1 MQPIVNLTSW
11 LQVLSIRATIFITVS
26 PLLRRR
32 RAIPL
37 ILQLILATTFVW
49 ECFGHQAAAV
59 LTTVHSFQA
68 FTNGEHSTYAPIPG
82 NDGYFYGTTSGGGT
96 NSGVGTV
103 FRISTTG
110 AVTRLYSFTGGN
122 DGAYPTQLLL
132 GNDGYFYGTT
142 SGGGTNN
149 CGTVFRISTNGLLTT
164 LQYFN
169 GADKGAFTQ
178 SGLALGSDGNFY
190 GMTEFGGSNQSG
202 TIFKITTNGV
212 LTSLYSFT
220 GGNDGSTPYGGPL
233 VQGGDGSFYGTT
245 YEGGMYGISDGGYG
259 TVFKIT
265 TNGALT
271 SLHSFTDGADG
282 ADPQAGLALGTDGNF
297 YGTTAIGGANQQGT
311 VFRITPGGA
320 FTPLHSFTGGND
332 GGYLYAGLVQGGDGK
347 FYGTTEL
354 GGAGGGGTVF
364 QITSNGGF
372 ASLHSFT
379 GGEDG
384 GTLFAGLVRVSGDTF
399 YGATYA
405 GGTDGGGTVFEIN
418 LDGALTNLYSFP
430 GADDGAY
437 PDAGLAQGSDGDFY
451 GTTSAGGTN
460 SAGTVFQ
467 VSANGTLTS
476 LYSFTGGS
484 DGGNPD
490 AGLTQ
495 GSDGN
500 FYGTTESFRGSN
512 HGTVFSIST
521 NGGLNSLYSFT
532 GGVDGADPQASLAL
546 GSDGNFY
553 GTTASGGANQQ
564 GTVFQISANGE
575 LNNLYSFTGGADGG
589 VPEMGLV
596 QSSDGNLY
604 GTTSDGGTN
613 DAGTVF
619 EITTNGSLT
628 TLYAFTGFS
637 GQVSENYPNGLMLGS
652 DGNLYGTT
660 YGYQYGPDFGIVFK
674 VATDGSLT
682 ILHVFT
688 GREDGG
694 NPIASLTQGSD
705 GNLYGTT
712 TVGGTHNVG
721 TVFQI
726 TTNGSLATLFS
737 FTGGMDGSQ
746 PRGSLI
752 QGSDGSFYGTT
763 SMGGE
768 GASGTIF
775 RLTIEPDF
783 LSAELSANML
793 TLTWSTVPGTMYQLQ
808 ANSDLNTS
816 NWTNLGLI
824 TATGATLQSQDSVT
838 NAAQR
843 FYRLMLVQ

>member
-1 MQPIVNLTSW
+1 
-11 LQVLSIRATIFITVS
+11 
-26 PLLRRR
+26 
-32 RAIPL
+32 
-37 ILQLILATTFVW
+37 
-49 ECFGHQAAAV
+49 
-59 LTTVHSFQA
+59 
-68 FTNGEHSTYAPIPG
+68 
-82 NDGYFYGTTSGGGT
+82 
-96 NSGVGTV
+96 
-103 FRISTTG
+103 
-110 AVTRLYSFTGGN
+110 LYSFTGGN
-122 DGAYPTQLLL
+122 DGAYPNQLLL
-132 GNDGYFYGTT
+132 GSDGYFYGTT

-169 GADKGAFTQ
+169 GADKGEFTQ

-190 GMTEFGGSNQSG
+190 GMTEFGGSNYSG
-202 TIFKITTNGV
+202 TIFEITTNGV
-212 LTSLYSFT
+212 LTTLYSFT
-220 GGNDGSTPYGGPL
+220 GGNDGATPYGGPL
-233 VQGGDGSFYGTT
+233 VLGGDGSFYGTT
-245 YEGGMYGISDGGYG
+245 IQGGTYGVSSGGYG

-265 TNGALT
+265 TNGVLT

-282 ADPQAGLALGTDGNF
+282 AFPQTGLALGTDGNF
-297 YGTTAIGGANQQGT
+297 YGTTSIGGASQQGT
-311 VFRITPGGA
+311 VFQITPGGA
-320 FTPLHSFTGGND
+320 FTPLHSFTGSND
-332 GGYLYAGLVQGGDGK
+332 GSTPYGGPLALGADGK
-347 FYGTTEL
+347 FYGTTEV
-354 GGAGGGGTVF
+354 GGAGGEGTVF
-364 QITSNGGF
+364 QISSNGAF
-372 ASLHSFT
+372 ASLYSFT

-384 GTLFAGLVRVSGDTF
+384 GRLFAGLVRAGGDTF

-405 GGTDGGGTVFEIN
+405 GGTDGGGTVFQIN
-418 LDGALTNLYSFP
+418 SDGALTNLYSFP
-430 GADDGAY
+430 GVDDGANPY
-437 PDAGLAQGSDGDFY
+437 AGLAQGSDGDFY

-460 SAGTVFQ
+460 NLGTVFQ
-467 VSANGTLTS
+467 VSANGALTG

-484 DGGNPD
+484 DGGDPI

-500 FYGTTESFRGSN
+500 FYGTTISYGASK

-532 GGVDGADPQASLAL
+532 GGVDGAGPQGGLVL
-546 GSDGNFY
+546 GNDDNFY
-553 GTTASGGANQQ
+553 GTTTSGGASQQ
-564 GTVFQISANGE
+564 GTVFQMSVSGA

-589 VPEMGLV
+589 LPENALV
-596 QSSDGNLY
+596 QGGDGNLY
-604 GTTSDGGTN
+604 GTTFDGGTN
-613 DAGTVF
+613 YAGTVF
-619 EITTNGSLT
+619 EITTNGALT
-628 TLYAFTGFS
+628 TLYSFTGFS
-637 GQVSENYPNGLMLGS
+637 GEVFENYPNGLVLGS

-660 YGYQYGPDFGIVFK
+660 YGYQHGPDFGIVFK
-674 VATDGSLT
+674 AATDGSLT

-688 GREDGG
+688 GRDDGG

-737 FTGGMDGSQ
+737 FTGGIDGSQ

-783 LSAELSANML
+783 LSAELSANVL
-793 TLTWSTVPGTMYQLQ
+793 TLTWSTEAGTKYQLQ
-808 ANSDLNTS
+808 ANSDLNAS
-816 NWTNLGLI
+816 NWTNLGI
-824 TATGATLQSQDSVT
+824 MTATGATLQSQDSIT

-843 FYRLMLVQ
+843 FFRLMLVQ

>member
-1 MQPIVNLTSW
+1 
-11 LQVLSIRATIFITVS
+11 
-26 PLLRRR
+26 LLRRR
-32 RAIPL
+32 RAT
-37 ILQLILATTFVW
+37 QLIFQFLLATTLVS
-49 ECFGHQAAAV
+49 ECFGYQPAAV

-82 NDGYFYGTTSGGGT
+82 NDGYFYGTTDGGGT
-96 NSGVGTV
+96 NGGVGTV

-132 GNDGYFYGTT
+132 GSDGYFYGTT
-142 SGGGTNN
+142 SSGGTNN

-164 LQYFN
+164 LQFFN
-169 GADKGAFTQ
+169 GADKGEFTQ

-190 GMTEFGGSNQSG
+190 GMTEFGGSNYSG
-202 TIFKITTNGV
+202 TIFKIT
-212 LTSLYSFT
+212 
-220 GGNDGSTPYGGPL
+220 
-233 VQGGDGSFYGTT
+233 
-245 YEGGMYGISDGGYG
+245 
-259 TVFKIT
+259 
-265 TNGALT
+265 
-271 SLHSFTDGADG
+271 
-282 ADPQAGLALGTDGNF
+282 
-297 YGTTAIGGANQQGT
+297 
-311 VFRITPGGA
+311 
-320 FTPLHSFTGGND
+320 
-332 GGYLYAGLVQGGDGK
+332 
-347 FYGTTEL
+347 
-354 GGAGGGGTVF
+354 
-364 QITSNGGF
+364 
-372 ASLHSFT
+372 
-379 GGEDG
+379 
-384 GTLFAGLVRVSGDTF
+384 
-399 YGATYA
+399 
-405 GGTDGGGTVFEIN
+405 
-418 LDGALTNLYSFP
+418 
-430 GADDGAY
+430 
-437 PDAGLAQGSDGDFY
+437 
-451 GTTSAGGTN
+451 
-460 SAGTVFQ
+460 
-467 VSANGTLTS
+467 
-476 LYSFTGGS
+476 
-484 DGGNPD
+484 
-490 AGLTQ
+490 
-495 GSDGN
+495 
-500 FYGTTESFRGSN
+500 
-512 HGTVFSIST
+512 T

-532 GGVDGADPQASLAL
+532 GGGDGADPQAGLIL

-553 GTTASGGANQQ
+553 GTTASGGASQQ
-564 GTVFQISANGE
+564 GTVFQISASGA

-589 VPEMGLV
+589 VPEKALV

-613 DAGTVF
+613 YAGTVF

-628 TLYAFTGFS
+628 TFYAFTGFF

-674 VATDGSLT
+674 VSTDGSLT

-712 TVGGTHNVG
+712 TIGGTHNVG

-737 FTGGMDGSQ
+737 FTGGIDGSQ
-746 PRGSLI
+746 PRGNLV

-783 LSAELSANML
+783 LSAELSTNVL
-793 TLTWSTVPGTMYQLQ
+793 TLTWSTEAGTRYQLQ
-808 ANSDLNTS
+808 ANSDLSTS

-824 TATGATLQSQDSVT
+824 TATGATLQSQDSIT

-843 FYRLMLVQ
+843 FYRLMLAQ